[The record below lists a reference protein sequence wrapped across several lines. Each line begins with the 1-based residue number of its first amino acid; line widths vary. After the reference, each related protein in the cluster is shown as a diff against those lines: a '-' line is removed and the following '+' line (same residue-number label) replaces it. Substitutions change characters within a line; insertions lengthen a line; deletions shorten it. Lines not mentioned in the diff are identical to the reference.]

1 MAKAFRRE
9 LRTARTRLEAMVT
22 ECDKLQTRIARQK
35 RIVAALTQLVGVD
48 NDSDP
53 ATGLVD
59 GITDA
64 CRTALRAAEKPLYPA
79 EVRERILALGI
90 PNQGQVLSSVYITL
104 KRLKNSQQV
113 RTVQDRDGTG
123 ATQDA
128 YEWIRLADRPRVDGK
143 E

>member
-1 MAKAFRRE
+1 MVAERD
-9 LRTARTRLEAMVT
+9 AR
-22 ECDKLQTRIARQK
+22 QTRIARQK
-35 RIVAALTQLVGVD
+35 RIVAALTELVGAGD
-48 NDSDP
+48 DSEP
-53 ATGLVD
+53 PTGLVH

-64 CRTALRAAEKPLYPA
+64 CRTVLRAAEKPLYPV
-79 EVRERILALGI
+79 EVRQRILALGI

-104 KRLKNSQQV
+104 KRLKNSQEV

-128 YEWIRLADRPRVDGK
+128 NECIRLADRGEADGK